1 MLVRILRDT
10 VAGGRPVTVGEVVDV
25 SDGDARTLFALRKA
39 ERADQPPDDKPPV
52 MPTEAPETAT
62 LVATEHAVHP
72 AARPR
77 ARPRKDSQL

>member
-25 SDGDARTLFALRKA
+25 SDGDARTLLALRKA
-39 ERADQPPDDKPPV
+39 ERADQPPV
-52 MPTEAPETAT
+52 MTTDAPETAT
-62 LVATEHAVHP
+62 LVATEHAVLP